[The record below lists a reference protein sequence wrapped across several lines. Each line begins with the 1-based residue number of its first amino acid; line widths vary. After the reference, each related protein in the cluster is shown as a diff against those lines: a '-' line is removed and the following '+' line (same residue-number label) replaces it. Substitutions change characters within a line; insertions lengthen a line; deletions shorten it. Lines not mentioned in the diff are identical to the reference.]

1 MSKRAL
7 SPWIFMTSRN
17 TFRKSGSCI
26 VLHTRRRRGIKS
38 VRKFEIQRR
47 CTFLFSCD
55 RVTKKKKEGKKKKG
69 RAISTVARATRSTV
83 SCWFLNQC
91 VRGSKGEVEVA

>member
-69 RAISTVARATRSTV
+69 GLYLQSPAR
-83 SCWFLNQC
+83 
-91 VRGSKGEVEVA
+91 RGVQYRVGF